1 MENLFLFS
9 KVIGFV
15 MYRNCTFF
23 FARKLLLDAYFE
35 LNPSTKHVLR
45 HKTRIFL
52 FFHLVRIVQNS

>member
-35 LNPSTKHVLR
+35 LNPSAKHVLR
-45 HKTRIFL
+45 HKTQNFLIF
-52 FFHLVRIVQNS
+52 HWV